1 MNKEDPDSLSDQNSV
16 LKQIRAW
23 TRSSH
28 VWPVIVQK
36 GATVFIRGAA
46 MQMKVGPH
54 GGTSGN
60 SGGSSAA
67 VCKAR
72 IHIGLVF
79 FGHLCQVRDSVFLL
93 HEALTQLFSSSARA
107 LNTVCKT
114 LIPCQLLC
122 LCCKSNSIMSVSF
135 ARGAAKCPLRS
146 RLPSR
151 SSF

>member
-1 MNKEDPDSLSDQNSV
+1 MDSELARVTCN
-16 LKQIRAW
+16 RAE
-23 TRSSH
+23 RRDCLH
-28 VWPVIVQK
+28 QRGRNADEGRPLG
-36 GATVFIRGAA
+36 GA
-46 MQMKVGPH
+46 
-54 GGTSGN
+54 SGN
-60 SGGSSAA
+60 SGGGSFRSTNSH
-67 VCKAR
+67 R
-72 IHIGLVF
+72 IGIF
-79 FGHLCQVRDSVFLL
+79 RTDLCHVRYSVLL
-93 HEALTQLFSSSARA
+93 SHQAFTQLFSSSARA